1 MFYEK
6 NTAAQVRFIRRVHAL
21 IGEPII
27 VCKPWTDEE
36 ICRLKKAFKGQEE
49 RVRTRESYRDKKR
62 TKKMADQIRAVI
74 ASLPDG
80 YPYEQNPVTGEL
92 VPFELDSDLY
102 GEGYDVLAILPR
114 RINQAIKIGQKGW
127 SASGKK
133 FGAEVSVCG
142 RQFKLGTFDTAEDA
156 RDVYLWAKSITIVLL
171 AEAYKKHLL
180 EGDYLAL
187 MLVSGR
193 VNG

>member
-1 MFYEK
+1 MFYDK
-6 NTAAQVRFIRRVHAL
+6 NTDTQIEFVRCVRAL
-21 IGEPII
+21 IGQPVVIY
-27 VCKPWTDEE
+27 KPWSPEE
-36 ICRLKKAFKGQEE
+36 IDRLKKAFEGQEE
-49 RVRTRESYRDKKR
+49 RVRTRESYRRKKR
-62 TKKMADQIRAVI
+62 TKAKKAQINAVI

-92 VPFELDSDLY
+92 VPFEVDSDLY

-142 RQFKLGTFDTAEDA
+142 RQFKLGRFNTAEDA
-156 RDVYLWAKSITIVLL
+156 RAVYLWSKSVAIVLL

-187 MLVSGR
+187 ILVSGR